1 MRVDMDDGSD
11 IAVDMGPLID
21 CVFLLLI
28 FFLVSS
34 TMKKP
39 EPELPI
45 DLPEPA
51 ISAIDSADP
60 SPTLISID
68 RSGQFYMDGLP
79 IGQSEL
85 HRRLKAF
92 SAEDPTAHIR
102 IDVDRESPSRTL
114 VQLLDLCAFESLS
127 NYALHTRSQNL
138 DKLSR

>member
-1 MRVDMDDGSD
+1 MDDGND

-39 EPELPI
+39 EPEIPI

-51 ISAIDSADP
+51 ISAVDNTDP
-60 SPTLISID
+60 SPTLVSID
-68 RSGQFYMDGLP
+68 RSGQFHFDGLP
-79 IGQSEL
+79 VGQSEL
-85 HRRLKAF
+85 HRRLK
-92 SAEDPTAHIR
+92 SISETDPSLHIR

-114 VQLLDLCAFESLS
+114 VQLLDLCAFEGLS

-138 DKLSR
+138 DKLAR